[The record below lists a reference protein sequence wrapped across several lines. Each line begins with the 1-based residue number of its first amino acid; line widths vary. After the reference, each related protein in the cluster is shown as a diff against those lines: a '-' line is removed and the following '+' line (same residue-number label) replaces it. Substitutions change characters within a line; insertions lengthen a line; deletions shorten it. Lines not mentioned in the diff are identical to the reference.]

1 VDAALSTV
9 AFAYQAKWRAEE
21 GEGAVVRRH
30 AAEREVFVEL
40 GCDCTQILV
49 GCSEVGRKDDLRGPS
64 IANSYAVRQH
74 VEYSDLEV

>member
-1 VDAALSTV
+1 
-9 AFAYQAKWRAEE
+9 
-21 GEGAVVRRH
+21 
-30 AAEREVFVEL
+30 VEL